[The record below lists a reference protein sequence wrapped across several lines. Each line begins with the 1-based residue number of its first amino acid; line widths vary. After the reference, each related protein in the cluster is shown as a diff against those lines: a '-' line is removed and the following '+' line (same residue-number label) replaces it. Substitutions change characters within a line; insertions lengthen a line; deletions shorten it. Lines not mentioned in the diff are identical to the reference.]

1 MSKNTFKKY
10 IDLLLKEEK
19 TKSTNVLIK
28 YFNAFMYD
36 HTLHRGG
43 KQICRYCFQAL
54 STEEILKVH

>member
-28 YFNAFMYD
+28 DFNAFVYD
-36 HTLHRGG
+36 HTLHRGR
-43 KQICRYCFQAL
+43 KQFCRYFFQAL
-54 STEEILKVH
+54 STEKILKVH